1 MSQPG
6 SGADDEGPANPDPV
20 TCVWVPFPA
29 APSLADKFND
39 VQAGVWDLT
48 ITIDLGYYSYDGAL
62 HRYNL
67 GTGQFERRERRSCT
81 DPNHPE
87 HGQLRWLVVAP
98 PNPAILLPIA
108 TRIAT
113 ERIELPEPDVSPAG
127 DVAVNL
133 GMWLAVEPAGP
144 YTARAAFN
152 DAVWAETTATLVST
166 SFDPDDGSAPV
177 TCDGHGTPIPDLGTR
192 RAGPCG
198 HVYDDRTDIGHRTM
212 TITSTWRIT
221 WRLSNGASG
230 QLADIVTSATHEF
243 DVFEVQTVGVSG

>member
-1 MSQPG
+1 M
-6 SGADDEGPANPDPV
+6 PATLIAV
-20 TCVWVPFPA
+20 TCTWVPFPA
-29 APSLADKFND
+29 AASLADKFND

-177 TCDGHGTPIPDLGTR
+177 TCDGHGTPIPTWE
-192 RAGPCG
+192 RATPA
-198 HVYDDRTDIGHRTM
+198 RAA
-212 TITSTWRIT
+212 TSTT
-221 WRLSNGASG
+221 TGA
-230 QLADIVTSATHEF
+230 TSVIAR
-243 DVFEVQTVGVSG
+243 